1 MLALVTPPRPL
12 RLVRETE
19 ADDALVDA
27 VARGDATRAAAL
39 YDRLRATVSR
49 AIRRVA
55 PPSLEHEDLVQQTFA
70 ELVTA
75 LRRRPPVRNLDAFA
89 AGIAARTVFQRL
101 RRVKLEGRFCVSGE
115 GVMEVLEQAASV
127 DDEGPLEATTRRQ
140 ALRKVLELLAAL
152 PNQARVQVFLLHDVH
167 GFELSEIADIL
178 DLTTTN
184 AQSRLVR
191 GRKDVHEALAQRPE
205 LLAVLR
211 GETP

>member
-1 MLALVTPPRPL
+1 MLALATPPRPL

-39 YDRLRATVSR
+39 YDRLRATISR

-89 AGIAARTVFQRL
+89 AGIATRTVFQRL
-101 RRVKLEGRFCVSGE
+101 RRAKLEGRFCVSGE
-115 GVMEVLEQAASV
+115 GVLEVLEQATG
-127 DDEGPLEATTRRQ
+127 DGEGPLEATTRRQ

>member
-12 RLVRETE
+12 RLVRES
-19 ADDALVDA
+19 DGDAALIDA
-27 VARGDATRAAAL
+27 VARGDASRAAAL
-39 YDRLRATVSR
+39 YDRLRGPISR

-75 LRRRPPVRNLDAFA
+75 LRKRPAIRNLEAFA
-89 AGIAARTVFQRL
+89 AGVATRTVYQRV
-101 RRVKLEGRFCVSGE
+101 RRTKLEDRFCVSADGLL
-115 GVMEVLEQAASV
+115 EVLEQPGL
-127 DDEGPLEATTRRQ
+127 DGPHETTTRRQ

-152 PNQARVQVFLLHDVH
+152 PNQARVHVFVLHDVH

-178 DLTTTN
+178 GITPAN

-191 GRKDVHEALAQRPE
+191 GRADVHEALAQRPE

>member
-1 MLALVTPPRPL
+1 MLAFATPPRPL
-12 RLVRETE
+12 RLVRQSDADE
-19 ADDALVDA
+19 ALIDA
-27 VARGDATRAAAL
+27 VARGDATQAAAL
-39 YDRLRATVSR
+39 YERLRATISR

-75 LRRRPPVRNLDAFA
+75 LRKRPAVRNLDAFA
-89 AGIAARTVFQRL
+89 AGVATRTVFQRV
-101 RRVKLEGRFCVSGE
+101 RRTKLEARFCVSADG
-115 GVMEVLEQAASV
+115 MLEVLEGPSG
-127 DDEGPLEATTRRQ
+127 EGPHETTARRQ
-140 ALRKVLELLAAL
+140 ALRKVLELLGAL

-178 DLTTTN
+178 GITAAN

-191 GRKDVHEALAQRPE
+191 GRGDVQEALAQRPE

>member
-1 MLALVTPPRPL
+1 MLALATPPRPL
-12 RLVRETE
+12 RLVRDTE

-39 YDRLRATVSR
+39 YDRLRDTISR

-75 LRRRPPVRNLDAFA
+75 LRRRPRLRSLDAFA
-89 AGIAARTVFQRL
+89 AGVASRTVFQRL
-101 RRVKLEGRFCVSGE
+101 RRAKLEGRFCVSGE
-115 GVMEVLEQAASV
+115 GVMEVLEQATTTG
-127 DDEGPLEATTRRQ
+127 EGPLEAATRRQ

-152 PNQARVQVFLLHDVH
+152 PNQSRVQVFLLHDVH

-178 DLTTTN
+178 DLTLTN

-191 GRKDVHEALAQRPE
+191 GRKDVHEALQQRPE
-205 LLAVLR
+205 LVAVLR